1 MISNIEKYKKDL
13 EQLISDGGQLLNAM
27 QCECF
32 PNEFEDVL
40 AKTLKDKSKS
50 KIKDFTKR
58 LPSFKDKYQ
67 SWYSESLAVVRFLL
81 PDRVA
86 DFVRLYEKPKG
97 RKDITYENYVI
108 EDYLQGLSVTRGW
121 EKIEVVSPK
130 AAIPRFEQ
138 QRSILESARKRF
150 ESSLFDIKQLLQA
163 DLFDSELETAKEL
176 NKKGFTRGAG
186 AIAGVVLESHLTQVC
201 ENHNIKITK
210 KDPSANDLNDLLK
223 SNDIIEV
230 STWRFIQ
237 HLGDLRNKCDHKKKT
252 DPTEREVQELI
263 EGVAKIAKS
272 VF

>member
-32 PNEFEDVL
+32 PKEFEDAL
-40 AKTLKDKSKS
+40 TKAFKGKSKS
-50 KIKDFTKR
+50 EIQEIKKK

-67 SWYSESLAVVRFLL
+67 SWYSESLAVVKLLL

-86 DFVRLYEKPKG
+86 DFVKLYEKPKG
-97 RKDITYENYVI
+97 RKDIAYGNYVI
-108 EDYLQGLSVTRGW
+108 EDYLQGLRVTRGGL
-121 EKIEVVSPK
+121 EIEVVSPK
-130 AAIPRFEQ
+130 AAIPQFQ
-138 QRSILESARKRF
+138 QQLNILESAQKRF

-163 DLFDSELETAKEL
+163 DLFDSELEAAKEL

-186 AIAGVVLESHLTQVC
+186 AMAGVVLESHLTQVC
-201 ENHNIKITK
+201 KNHNIKITK
-210 KDPSANDLNDLLK
+210 KDPTVNDLNDLLK
-223 SNDIIEV
+223 TNDIIEV
-230 STWRFIQ
+230 PTWRFIQ

-252 DPTEREVQELI
+252 DPTQQEIEELI